1 MENDLNILL
10 GEKTQ
15 ILPRIDWNIRF
26 FGAHKQTVKSNWL
39 MTKEFHHAFEI
50 LIVLDGVQETL
61 IENKQYIINNDDILL
76 IPPGIE
82 HTNKCVST
90 HSMTYFC
97 AHFDIDEPSLRMK
110 IMKNCD
116 WVYRPS
122 NSNHGRLKK
131 CLQKW
136 IEILDEPDIL
146 VSKAKLRAQ
155 VVLFELLEILV
166 DIQPL
171 NTDMQ
176 TNQSMTTAKYAKEI
190 AEAIKWTFKQKCI
203 DKNENVDYTIHIQ
216 PIIASLGISPN
227 YGLEVF
233 QKIYQMSPRKYLS
246 GLKLQEAKILLQ
258 QPGISL
264 NEIAKRLGYK
274 NLSHFSRQFK
284 RWTGLNPTEFR
295 KKTNI
300 IESVVPNSQRD

>member
-1 MENDLNILL
+1 MENNINSFV
-10 GEKTQ
+10 GNKTQ

-26 FGAHKQTVKSNWL
+26 FGAHKQTVYTNWS

-50 LIVLDGVQETL
+50 LIVLDGAQETF
-61 IENKQYIINNDDILL
+61 IENEQHILKSDDILL
-76 IPPGIE
+76 IPPGFE
-82 HTNKCVST
+82 HINKCIST
-90 HSMTYFC
+90 KSMTYFC

-116 WVYRPS
+116 WVYKPS
-122 NSNHGRLKK
+122 NSYHSRLKK

-136 IEILDEPDIL
+136 IDILDEPEIL

-155 VVLFELLEILV
+155 VVLFELLEVLV

-171 NTDMQ
+171 NTDIG

-190 AEAIKWTFKQKCI
+190 AEAIKWTFKKRCI
-203 DKNENVDYTIHIQ
+203 EKNENVDYTIHIQ

-233 QKIYQMSPRKYLS
+233 QKIYHMSPRKYLS
-246 GLKLQEAKILLQ
+246 DLKLQEAKILLQ
-258 QPGISL
+258 QPEISL
-264 NEIAKRLGYK
+264 KEIANRLGYK

-295 KKTNI
+295 KKTY
-300 IESVVPNSQRD
+300 V